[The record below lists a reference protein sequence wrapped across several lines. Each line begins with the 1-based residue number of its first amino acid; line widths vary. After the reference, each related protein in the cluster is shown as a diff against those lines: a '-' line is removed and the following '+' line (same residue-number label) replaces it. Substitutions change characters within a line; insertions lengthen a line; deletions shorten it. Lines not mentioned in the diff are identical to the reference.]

1 MKKIKAL
8 SEKLSTGSMGEHIP
22 LGADAENVDLA
33 NGKNVE
39 TAIAE
44 INSKNNTQ
52 DSNISGLTNR
62 MSTAESNIS
71 NLQEGFLGKP
81 PTNHASSSLTYG
93 GGTSS
98 LYGHVKL
105 TDAYTAATGTADS
118 SIGASQKAVNSAY
131 NALNTNIGTLSSLST
146 STKTNLV
153 AAINEVDSTAN
164 TAQSTATSAQGVANT
179 ANNTANANKTNIG
192 TLSSLTTDAKTNLVG
207 AINEVDAHANTAQ
220 STADSAKSTATSAQ
234 STATTANNTANTNK
248 TNIGTLTSLTTDAK
262 SNLVSAIN
270 EVDSHA
276 NSASSA
282 ASTAQSTATSAQS
295 TATSAQ
301 STATTANNTAN
312 TNKTNIGTL
321 TSLTTDTK
329 TNLVA
334 AINEVDSHANTA
346 QSTAD
351 SAKSTATTANNT
363 ANTANNTANTNKT
376 NIGTLTG
383 LTTDT
388 KTSLVAAINEV
399 DSHANS
405 AQSTANTNKTNIGTL
420 SSLKTSVKTNIVNAI
435 NNLYDNTI
443 GKTLKSLNDVLLATQ
458 QGYYADALVIKELY
472 NKFNVKIYQESQF
485 NLQTF
490 YTVNDFICIK
500 QGNLVYIN
508 FSVTTKSGIILNP
521 NNLYNFN
528 SSGIPEELR
537 PTKTCYLNTYAC
549 DGSWNNAS
557 QVTSFVTSDGI
568 MQYSTPVTRAFYKT
582 SGIWYVK

>member
-71 NLQEGFLGKP
+71 NLQEGFSGKP

-295 TATSAQ
+295 TAT
-301 STATTANNTAN
+301 TANNTAN

-334 AINEVDSHANTA
+334 AINEVDSHANSA

-383 LTTDT
+383 LTTYT
-388 KTSLVAAINEV
+388 KTNLVAAINEV
-399 DSHANS
+399 DSHANT
-405 AQSTANTNKTNIGTL
+405 ANSTATTANSTAKTNKTNIGAL
-420 SSLKTSVKTNIVNAI
+420 SGLKTSVKTNIVNAI

-490 YTVNDFICIK
+490 YNVNDFICIK

-508 FSVTTKSGIILNP
+508 FSVTKKSDTILNP

-528 SSGIPEELR
+528 SRGIPEELR

-568 MQYSTPVTRAFYKT
+568 MKYSTPVTREFYKT